1 MVWSFWRPGNT
12 ENAMLEVGDSLRR
25 VRGRSSGGR
34 AGKRGEVL
42 RRARGEARAKKGAL
56 LRRAQV
62 GS

>member
-1 MVWSFWRPGNT
+1 
-12 ENAMLEVGDSLRR
+12 MLEVGDSLRR